1 MTLNMRKKK
10 ILWVV
15 YWSSN
20 KDGYTEFTEAWATES
35 EAKDA
40 AEKYQGNRT
49 DITFSYDFIEVMS

>member
-1 MTLNMRKKK
+1 MRKKK